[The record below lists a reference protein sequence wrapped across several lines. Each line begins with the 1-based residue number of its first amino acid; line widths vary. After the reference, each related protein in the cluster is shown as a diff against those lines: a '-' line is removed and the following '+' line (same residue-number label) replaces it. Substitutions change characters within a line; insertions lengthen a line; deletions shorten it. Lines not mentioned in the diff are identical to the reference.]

1 MNFGETQTPTSDMN
15 HEPWTKEKIK
25 KRVEQPKFQIIW
37 GKRSGK
43 IFVEILTPNPPLP
56 RHFVESI
63 VIKEDFDDPKERAR
77 RALEKKR
84 KLKEE
89 ELAKQKQLMSMTTF
103 NEEDIKLL
111 VKQVLVKAKLV

>member
-1 MNFGETQTPTSDMN
+1 M
-15 HEPWTKEKIK
+15 
-25 KRVEQPKFQIIW
+25 
-37 GKRSGK
+37 
-43 IFVEILTPNPPLP
+43 P

-84 KLKEE
+84 KQKEE

-111 VKQVLVKAKLV
+111 VKQVLAELKLDNF

>member
-1 MNFGETQTPTSDMN
+1 MKYLSN
-15 HEPWTKEKIK
+15 
-25 KRVEQPKFQIIW
+25 
-37 GKRSGK
+37 
-43 IFVEILTPNPPLP
+43 ILTHNPPLA

-84 KLKEE
+84 KQKEE

-111 VKQVLVKAKLV
+111 VKQVLVKLKLVRF

>member
-1 MNFGETQTPTSDMN
+1 M
-15 HEPWTKEKIK
+15 
-25 KRVEQPKFQIIW
+25 
-37 GKRSGK
+37 
-43 IFVEILTPNPPLP
+43 P

-111 VKQVLVKAKLV
+111 VKQVLIKLKLL